1 MAETVP
7 LQQTVFEQG
16 PQATFVPPA
25 QQAQVYQEGQVVF
38 GQPIYTVDPGIAWDA
53 LGAEAAK
60 TASTLFENTLDYLIS
75 SKGNAVRELNDIYQ
89 TRLNDKYI
97 ELSSAQKSAKELG
110 VAPDKNLI
118 DGLIKET
125 NEIQKEWR
133 TKAEDVLENKKSV
146 FLQPAIDYFSP
157 ALNIKDLGLKY
168 QELALIARG
177 TDRDITNK
185 AQKMVFDA
193 QLSGLFDK
201 QRSSKI
207 SQAKAGNTSWDKKDN
222 NTAVLMGALPIVQR
236 NQEYP
241 INPETNRPLFYDV
254 DPTTGQSAI
263 RLVDNK
269 PLILDDG
276 AGNWRF
282 NPQLDYKTI
291 IRSLDDTEFKFA
303 VDMTQNAYP
312 DSAVYSANGSF
323 TPEIEEY
330 IKDYFA
336 TDPNTRDPNDTWK
349 IGYLLNRLPSTA
361 IATLGRNLNLNATD
375 VGMMN
380 IAYETVRAGGKP
392 TDTGKLKAPTPD
404 HIKSAMA
411 FFGTLSE
418 GSLGNRPIQVQGV
431 SAEVATQLVNNAL
444 VPIIAY
450 LTGATEEEQ
459 QQLMIT
465 ESNRTGQF
473 GMILDQTPNQTFTTF
488 MQTNQALAPV
498 VIKAISYYLSN
509 PNFLYN
515 TDGSLKTKEEL
526 KEGINTF
533 LATETTRNGLITTRN
548 KQTGAIS
555 TIHNPDLL
563 YMGDKLK
570 ADRQEAIRVYL
581 TMPEN
586 RRATLVAGESPQQ
599 GLTRETLKS
608 VANFAP
614 EFNQNAFMALY
625 DNLKVSVDGEG
636 DVLVSREPPLGEIL
650 RMAVAS
656 SAMTWRK
663 YGYDPKQT
671 YTEEQKEEFA
681 YKAWQDINPA
691 HMWDV
696 DLDLDN
702 SRFVAY
708 SQAEAGGLPI
718 SIKSITTKSG
728 RNLMAPGESIIPNT
742 RMLRDSYTPEMTP
755 GVPAFAI
762 HAAKLTP
769 EQSAKFNANYNKAKA
784 KLSAEVSPYTLVH
797 ADDAPASRPQTADE
811 IIQATSTFAAIPQ
824 VTQAF
829 AYSQESPILE
839 STNVDQVYS
848 FLVYNL
854 DVIGKIAEK
863 DPDLNKAV
871 QMVVTDLGQPDNKR
885 ALFTKDNIGKMF
897 VKAKNELGIKSN
909 ADFVSYILSVAQSKV
924 ANKRQ
929 PVIDPTMPENKLR
942 SQMRRDLNQTK
953 GTLPVSAL
961 VEKPFMLPS
970 DKLEEFRKKLDK
982 FSADNANDKNSWLIP
997 LYDFP
1002 RLYFETGSIPEKLS
1016 DLPSKY
1022 ALPGHPKYAVKQ
1034 PSVGPTEAVLTADQ
1048 SLGRGLEQV
1057 GENLLEPSRK
1067 YLREQE
1073 IKIRQEK
1080 LRAAMAMGN
1089 TDYFMAEMFKDPVAT
1104 IRLQNQT
1111 QVQHYSTEAMNMVH
1125 LAFDPDVTNVSDEDL
1140 QNYFVEPETYQIAK
1154 AMAKAGWTAAALEYQ
1169 VQQNLIKGKTGS
1181 SKSRDVNRIIETL
1194 SPTSFPLDENLK
1206 IRILADIRTY
1216 LETTNSWDKEAYN
1229 QVVKKLNDPTEG
1241 IPLKIEYLMATLS
1254 PGARTLDGTRDW
1266 VRIKGIAKRMIR
1278 GFN

>member
-89 TRLNDKYI
+89 TRLNDTYI
-97 ELSSAQKSAKELG
+97 ALSSAQKSAKELG
-110 VAPDKNLI
+110 IAPDKNII
-118 DGLIKET
+118 DGLIEEAGK
-125 NEIQKEWR
+125 IQTEWR

-168 QELALIARG
+168 QELALVARG

-193 QLSGLFDK
+193 QLSGLFEK
-201 QRSSKI
+201 QKANKI
-207 SQAKAGNTSWDKKDN
+207 SQAKAGLTGFDKKDN
-222 NTAVLMGALPIVQR
+222 NTAVLMGALPVVQR

-241 INPETNRPLFYDV
+241 INPETNMPLFYDV
-254 DPTTGQSAI
+254 DPTTGQSAV

-282 NPQLDYKTI
+282 NPELDYKTVL
-291 IRSLDDTEFKFA
+291 RSLDDSEYKYAIDT
-303 VDMTQNAYP
+303 TQNAYA
-312 DSAVYSANGSF
+312 DSAVYSVNGSL
-323 TPEIEEY
+323 TPEMEEY
-330 IKDYFA
+330 VRDYFA

-349 IGYLLNRLPSTA
+349 MGYLFHKLPATA
-361 IATLGRNLNLNATD
+361 MATLGRKLNLNATD

-392 TDTGKLKAPTPD
+392 TDISKSRVPTPD
-404 HIKSAMA
+404 DIKSAMT
-411 FFGTLSE
+411 FFGVLSDR
-418 GSLGNRPIQVQGV
+418 SLGNRPTQVQGISSEAGV
-431 SAEVATQLVNNAL
+431 QLVNNVL
-444 VPIIAY
+444 TPIIAN
-450 LTGATEEEQ
+450 LTGLTEEEQ
-459 QQLMIT
+459 TSLMIA
-465 ESNRTGQF
+465 ESTRPGER
-473 GMILDQTPNQTFTTF
+473 GMIVDETPDQTFANF
-488 MQTNQALAPV
+488 MATNQALAPV
-498 VIKAISYYLSN
+498 AIKAISYFVAN
-509 PNFLYN
+509 PDMLYN
-515 TDGSLKTKEEL
+515 KDGTLKTKEEL
-526 KEGINTF
+526 SKAVNTF
-533 LATETTRNGLITTRN
+533 LTTETTRNGLITTRN
-548 KQTGAIS
+548 KETGAIS
-555 TIHNPDLL
+555 TVYNPNLL
-563 YMGDKLK
+563 HVSDKAK
-570 ADRQEAIRVYL
+570 EDRKELVRTYL

-625 DNLKVSVDGEG
+625 DNLKVSVEGEG
-636 DVLVSREPPLGEIL
+636 DVLVGREPPLGEIL

-742 RMLRDSYTPEMTP
+742 RMLRDYYTPEMTP

-769 EQSAKFNANYNKAKA
+769 EQSDKFNVNYNKAKA
-784 KLSAEVSPYTLVH
+784 KLSAGVPAYSLVQ

-811 IIQATSTFAAIPQ
+811 IIQTTSTFAAIPQ

-929 PVIDPTMPENKLR
+929 SVIDPTIPENKLR
-942 SQMRRDLNQTK
+942 SQMRRDLGQTK

-1002 RLYFETGSIPEKLS
+1002 RLYFETGSIPEKMV
-1016 DLPSKY
+1016 DLPTKY
-1022 ALPGHPKYAVKQ
+1022 ALPGHPNYLSPNSYQKPEQ
-1034 PSVGPTEAVLTADQ
+1034 TENQKAFETRV
-1048 SLGRGLEQV
+1048 R
-1057 GENLLEPSRK
+1057 
-1067 YLREQE
+1067 E
-1073 IKIRQEK
+1073 IKLNK
-1080 LRAAMAMGN
+1080 AMKQGN
-1089 TDYFMAEMFKDPVAT
+1089 VDYFMGEMFSDPVALLRQQNKT
-1104 IRLQNQT
+1104 TRL
-1111 QVQHYSTEAMNMVH
+1111 YSTESMNVVN
-1125 LAFDPDVTNVSDEDL
+1125 LAFDPDAPSVSDADL
-1140 QNYFVEPETYQIAK
+1140 QQYSVLPTTFKK
-1154 AMAKAGWTAAALEYQ
+1154 AQDLAKAGWTAAALEYQ
-1169 VQQNLIKGKTGS
+1169 VQQNLSKGRTNDDNV
-1181 SKSRDVNRIIETL
+1181 RDVNKIVETM
-1194 SPTSFPLDENLK
+1194 SPTVFPLSEQLK
-1206 IRILADIRTY
+1206 RQILSDVSY
-1216 LETTNSWDKEAYN
+1216 YMAYN
-1229 QVVKKLNDPTEG
+1229 KINDPEQYEEVVRDLNDPTSN
-1241 IPLKIEYLMATLS
+1241 IKLKIEYLMSRLS
-1254 PGARTLDGTRDW
+1254 PQARTFDGTIDW
-1266 VRIKGIAKRMIR
+1266 VRIRAVAKR
-1278 GFN
+1278 FLKNPNPTFK